1 MFSACGPQAPPCKGP
16 ASRSQSPV
24 RVTKTVVRPG
34 RKNGG
39 TTVLFRLSRPT
50 VLRITVVR
58 VYPTCKRLGTFT
70 VRAHAGTNRIRFRG
84 WLGRR
89 ALPEG
94 SYRLVVR
101 ASGAVRDA
109 ASVPIVI
116 ARGRVSPKALRKARR
131 ASVCAEPV
139 ADFDAAG
146 VALAQATPSDGPSSG
161 GVLGRIKN
169 RIKAPLASAGGAIT
183 HAARRLTER
192 ANEASDDP
200 VGKLALTLI
209 GAIVLASSILGTI
222 VLTHIVR
229 TDGFRRA

>member
-1 MFSACGPQAPPCKGP
+1 
-16 ASRSQSPV
+16 V
-24 RVTKTVVRPG
+24 LTV
-34 RKNGG
+34 
-39 TTVLFRLSRPT
+39 
-50 VLRITVVR
+50 TVVR

-84 WLGRR
+84 RLGRR

-101 ASGAVRDA
+101 ARGAVRDA
-109 ASVPIVI
+109 AAVPIVI
-116 ARGRVSPKALRKARR
+116 ARGRVSPEALRKARR
-131 ASVCAEPV
+131 ASVCSEPV
-139 ADFDAAG
+139 AEFHVTD
-146 VALAQATPSDGPSSG
+146 VALARATPDDGASGG

-169 RIKAPLASAGGAIT
+169 RIKAPLASAGGTIV
-183 HAARRLTER
+183 HAARRLTHR

-200 VGKLALTLI
+200 LGKLALTLI
-209 GAIVLASSILGTI
+209 GTIVLASSILGTI